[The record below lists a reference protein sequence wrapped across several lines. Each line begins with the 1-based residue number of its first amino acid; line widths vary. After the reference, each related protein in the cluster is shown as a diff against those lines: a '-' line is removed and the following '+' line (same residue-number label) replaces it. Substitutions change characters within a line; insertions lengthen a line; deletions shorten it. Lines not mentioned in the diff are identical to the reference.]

1 MSLELSLF
9 DGGGGPVGMSAGWFV
24 RVIESGN
31 RKEYRERLILD
42 TLTSPLT
49 PEQIQKVEELTGA
62 LRPDQIMW
70 LSGYL
75 AGLAGGGGVAPD
87 AGHAPDGPS
96 LTILYG
102 SQTGNGEKLAEQLHA
117 KALERGYRATLKSMA
132 EYKKNEL
139 KKEENLLLILST
151 HGEGDP
157 PDAALEL
164 HEFIHSKR
172 APQLKGVNYSVL
184 ALGDTSYEFFCKT
197 GKDFDEQLKKLGATP
212 LYERKDCDVDYE
224 EDAANWMDGA
234 LEAFAAVLEM
244 APAGAASTPMPPAA
258 PPPKPKWTKSHPF
271 MAPVLERINLNGRGS
286 EKQTL
291 HMELSLEGSGLTYQ
305 PGDSL
310 GILPNNRPDL
320 VFALIELLGEDPE
333 TSVQT
338 PDGEQ
343 TLREALTRHYE
354 ITVLTRPVIQR
365 YAALCEA
372 RELQALLAEGRNK
385 DLMAWSDGRDL
396 IDLLKAYPVSGL
408 TGQAL
413 VDILR
418 KLPPR
423 LYSIASS
430 LEAHP
435 EEAHITVSVVRYTQ
449 HGRDRFGVC
458 SNYLGDLDE
467 DAEIP
472 VYIHENRNFK
482 LPSDPQAPLI
492 MIGPGTGVAPFRA
505 FIEEREAHGAG
516 GPNWLFFGDQHF
528 TTDFLYQT
536 DLQRFHKDG
545 VLTRLDVAFSRDQEH
560 KVYVQH
566 RMKERAQELFRWI
579 DEGAFVYVCGDANR
593 MAPDVHAALIEIIA
607 EQGGKSPEDA
617 GEVVKQMI
625 KDKRYQRDTY

>member
-1 MSLELSLF
+1 M
-9 DGGGGPVGMSAGWFV
+9 
-24 RVIESGN
+24 
-31 RKEYRERLILD
+31 D

-49 PEQIQKVEELTGA
+49 PDQIQKVEELTGT

-75 AGLAGGGGVAPD
+75 AGVAGGVASP
-87 AGHAPDGPS
+87 APSAQAPGGPA

-102 SQTGNGEKLAEQLHA
+102 SQTGNGEKLAEKLHA
-117 KALERGYRATLKSMA
+117 KAIEQGYRAHLKSMSD
-132 EYKKNEL
+132 YKKNEL

-157 PDAALEL
+157 PDTALDL

-172 APQLKGVNYSVL
+172 APSLEGLHYSVL

-197 GKDFDEQLKKLGATP
+197 GQDFDNQLKKLGATP

-224 EDAANWMDGA
+224 DDAEAWMDGA
-234 LEAFAAVLEM
+234 LQAFAAVLNV
-244 APAGAASTPMPPAA
+244 APVSASSARVAAAVPPQ
-258 PPPKPKWTKSHPF
+258 PTWTKSNPF
-271 MAPVLERINLNGRGS
+271 MASILERINLNGRGS
-286 EKQTL
+286 EKETL
-291 HMELSLEGSGLTYQ
+291 HIELSLEDSGLTYQ
-305 PGDSL
+305 PGDSI

-320 VFALIELLGEDPE
+320 VFSLIELLGEDPE
-333 TSVQT
+333 SPVTI
-338 PDGEQ
+338 PDGEV

-354 ITVLTRPVIQR
+354 ITVLTRPVVQK
-365 YAALCEA
+365 YAALSEA
-372 RELQALLAEGRNK
+372 RELQDLLANGRNK

-396 IDLLKAYPVSGL
+396 IDMLRAYPVKGL

-435 EEAHITVSVVRYTQ
+435 EEAHLTVSIVRYAQ
-449 HGRDRFGVC
+449 HGRDRYGVC
-458 SNYLGDLDE
+458 SNYLGDLEE
-467 DAEIP
+467 DAQIP
-472 VYIHENRNFK
+472 VYVHENRNFK
-482 LPSDPQAPLI
+482 LPSDPQAPVI

-505 FIEEREAHGAG
+505 FIEEREARGAS

-536 DLQRFHKDG
+536 DLLKYHKDG
-545 VLTRLDVAFSRDQEH
+545 ILKRLDVAFSRDQEH

-566 RMKERAQELFRWI
+566 RMKEQAQELFRWI
-579 DEGAFVYVCGDANR
+579 DEGAYVYVCGDANR
-593 MAPDVHAALIEIIA
+593 MAHDVHAALLAIIA
-607 EQGGKSPEDA
+607 EQGGKSTEDA
-617 GEVVKQMI
+617 EEFMRQMI
-625 KDKRYQRDTY
+625 KEKRYQRDTY